1 MILFK
6 LAWRNLWRSKRR
18 TWITISSVLFAVLL
32 ALFLESMDRGSQ
44 EVMVQNVVRFS
55 TGYAQLQD
63 TLYHDESHIDNAMY
77 CDDDC
82 MEKILEDFPN
92 LEYTV
97 PRLESVAL
105 AAGDE
110 KTRVG
115 FITGIDYESENRF
128 NNIGERLRDGHFFTG
143 GEDEVVIGTGLARS
157 LDLEVGDSM
166 VVFGQG
172 FQGAM
177 AAGKFVV
184 VGLVQH
190 PVPDLNERIVYMP
203 LHQAQWLFDAYDRVN
218 HLKLVPQR
226 LRHHQRVVDAINAHP
241 DYEAFRAFTWEELQ
255 PELVQ
260 TIEFDQAGTL
270 MFLLILYVIIGFG
283 IFGTV
288 LTMTLEREKE
298 FGVLISVGM
307 QRRKL
312 AQVIFTETLIM
323 NFLGVLFGLI
333 LSIPVLLYFYYN
345 PIPLGEGMEDMMAEY
360 GMEAVLRFSLDPQ
373 FFYQQAIIVFCIS
386 MAIVAYPVIR
396 VFRLDVLKAARK

>member
-44 EVMVQNVVRFS
+44 EVMVQNVVRYS

-63 TLYHDESHIDNAMY
+63 TLYFDESHIDNAMY
-77 CDDDC
+77 CDDEC

-157 LDLEVGDSM
+157 LNLAVGDSM

-190 PVPDLNERIVYMP
+190 PVPDLNERIVFMP
-203 LHQAQWLFDAYDRVN
+203 LHQAQWLFDAYERVN
-218 HLKLVPQR
+218 HLKLVPHR
-226 LRHHQRVVDAINAHP
+226 LRHHQRVVDAINVHP
-241 DYEAFRAFTWEELQ
+241 DYEAYRAFTWEELQ

>member
-44 EVMVQNVVRFS
+44 EVMVQNVVRYS

-63 TLYHDESHIDNAMY
+63 TLYFDESHIDNAMY
-77 CDDDC
+77 CDDEC

-157 LDLEVGDSM
+157 LNLEVGDSM

-190 PVPDLNERIVYMP
+190 PVPDLNERIVFMP
-203 LHQAQWLFDAYDRVN
+203 LHQAQWLFDAYDRIN

-226 LRHHQRVVDAINAHP
+226 LRHHQRVVDAINTHP
-241 DYEAFRAFTWEELQ
+241 DYKAFQAYTWEELQ

>member
-6 LAWRNLWRSKRR
+6 LAWRNLWRNKRR

-190 PVPDLNERIVYMP
+190 PVPDLNERIVFMP

-241 DYEAFRAFTWEELQ
+241 DYKAFRAFTWEELQ

-345 PIPLGEGMEDMMAEY
+345 PIPLGEGLEDMMAEY

>member
-1 MILFK
+1 M
-6 LAWRNLWRSKRR
+6 
-18 TWITISSVLFAVLL
+18 
-32 ALFLESMDRGSQ
+32 
-44 EVMVQNVVRFS
+44 
-55 TGYAQLQD
+55 
-63 TLYHDESHIDNAMY
+63 
-77 CDDDC
+77 
-82 MEKILEDFPN
+82 
-92 LEYTV
+92 
-97 PRLESVAL
+97 
-105 AAGDE
+105 
-110 KTRVG
+110 
-115 FITGIDYESENRF
+115 
-128 NNIGERLRDGHFFTG
+128 
-143 GEDEVVIGTGLARS
+143 
-157 LDLEVGDSM
+157 
-166 VVFGQG
+166 
-172 FQGAM
+172 
-177 AAGKFVV
+177 
-184 VGLVQH
+184 
-190 PVPDLNERIVYMP
+190 
-203 LHQAQWLFDAYDRVN
+203 
-218 HLKLVPQR
+218 
-226 LRHHQRVVDAINAHP
+226 VDAINAHP

>member
-1 MILFK
+1 MMLIK
-6 LAWRNLWRSKRR
+6 LAWRNLWRNKRR

-63 TLYHDESHIDNAMY
+63 TLYFDEPHIDNAMH
-77 CDDDC
+77 CDDAC
-82 MEKILEDFPN
+82 MEKVVADFPN
-92 LEYTV
+92 IAYTV

-110 KTRVG
+110 KTRVA
-115 FITGIDYESENRF
+115 FITGINYEVEHRF
-128 NNIGERLRDGHFFTG
+128 NEIGERLRQGDFFTG
-143 GEDEVVIGTGLARS
+143 REDEVVIGTGLAQS
-157 LDLEVGDSM
+157 LDLGIGDSL

-177 AAGKFVV
+177 AAGKFLV

-190 PVPDLNERIVYMP
+190 PVPDLNERMVFMP
-203 LHQAQWLFDAYDRVN
+203 LPQAQKLFDAENRLN
-218 HLKLVPQR
+218 HLKLVPHQ
-226 LRHHQRVVDAINAHP
+226 LRHHQRVVDAINEHP
-241 DYEAFRAFTWEELQ
+241 GYEELQAYTWEELQ
-255 PELVQ
+255 PELVK

-270 MFLLILYVIIGFG
+270 MFLLILYIVIGFG
-283 IFGTV
+283 IFGTI

-307 QRRKL
+307 QRHKL
-312 AQVIFTETLIM
+312 AQVIFTETLFM
-323 NFLGVLFGLI
+323 NFMGVILGVLTA
-333 LSIPVLLYFYYN
+333 IPLLLYFYFN
-345 PIPLGEGMEDMMAEY
+345 PISLGEGMENMMAEY

-373 FFYQQAIIVFCIS
+373 FFYQQAIIVFGIS
-386 MAIVAYPVIR
+386 MLIVSYPVVR
-396 VFRLDVLKAARK
+396 VFRLNVLNAARK

>member
-63 TLYHDESHIDNAMY
+63 TLYNDEMHIDNAMY

-190 PVPDLNERIVYMP
+190 PVPDLNERIVFMP

-241 DYEAFRAFTWEELQ
+241 DYEAYKAFTWEELQ

>member
-6 LAWRNLWRSKRR
+6 LAWRNLWRNKRR

-63 TLYHDESHIDNAMY
+63 TLYHDETHIDNAMY

-190 PVPDLNERIVYMP
+190 PVPDLNERIVFMP

-241 DYEAFRAFTWEELQ
+241 DYEAYKAFTWEELQ

-345 PIPLGEGMEDMMAEY
+345 PIPLGEGLEDMMAEY

>member
-63 TLYHDESHIDNAMY
+63 TLYNDETHIDNAMY
-77 CDDDC
+77 CDDGC

-128 NNIGERLRDGHFFTG
+128 NNIGERLRGGHFFTG

-190 PVPDLNERIVYMP
+190 PVPDLNERIVFMA
-203 LHQAQWLFDAYDRVN
+203 LHQAQWLFDAYDRLN

-333 LSIPVLLYFYYN
+333 ISIPVLLYFYYN

>member
-18 TWITISSVLFAVLL
+18 TWITISSALFAVLL

-44 EVMVQNVVRFS
+44 EVMVQNVVRYS

-63 TLYHDESHIDNAMY
+63 TLYFDESHIDNAMY
-77 CDDDC
+77 CDDEC

-157 LDLEVGDSM
+157 LNLAVGDSM

-190 PVPDLNERIVYMP
+190 PVPDLNERIVFMP
-203 LHQAQWLFDAYDRVN
+203 LHQAQWLFDAYERVN
-218 HLKLVPQR
+218 HLKLVPHR
-226 LRHHQRVVDAINAHP
+226 LRHHQRVVDAINVHP
-241 DYEAFRAFTWEELQ
+241 DYEAYRAFTWEELQ

>member
-1 MILFK
+1 MMLIK

-44 EVMVQNVVRFS
+44 EVMVQNVVRYS

-63 TLYHDESHIDNAMY
+63 TLYFDEQHIDNAML
-77 CDDDC
+77 CDEDFR
-82 MEKILEDFPN
+82 EKILEDIPYIA
-92 LEYTV
+92 YTV

-105 AAGDE
+105 AAGEE
-110 KTRVG
+110 KTRVA
-115 FITGIDYESENRF
+115 FITGIDFEAEHRF
-128 NNIGERLRDGHFFTG
+128 NNIGERLRGGDFFTG
-143 GEDEVVIGTGLARS
+143 GEDEVVIGIGLARN
-157 LDLEVGDSM
+157 LDLEIGDSL

-177 AAGKFVV
+177 AAGKFLV

-190 PVPDLNERIVYMP
+190 PVPDLNERIVFMP

-218 HLKLVPQR
+218 HLKLVPHR
-226 LRHHQRVVDAINAHP
+226 LRHHQRVVDAINANP
-241 DYEAFRAFTWEELQ
+241 DYQALQAYTWEELQ

-270 MFLLILYVIIGFG
+270 IFLLILYVVIGFG

-298 FGVLISVGM
+298 FGVLISLGM

-312 AQVIFTETLIM
+312 AQVVFTETLIM
-323 NFLGVLFGLI
+323 NFMGVILGI
-333 LSIPVLLYFYYN
+333 MAAIPILLYFYYN
-345 PIPLGEGMEDMMAEY
+345 PIPLGAGMEDMMAEY

-373 FFYQQAIIVFCIS
+373 FFYQQALIVFGIS
-386 MAIVAYPVIR
+386 MAIVVYPVIR

>member
-190 PVPDLNERIVYMP
+190 PVPDLNERIVFMP
-203 LHQAQWLFDAYDRVN
+203 LHQAQWLFDAYDRLN

-241 DYEAFRAFTWEELQ
+241 DYEAYKAFTWEELQ